1 MRKIARRP
9 LSKSSR
15 EVLDELQAAVDNS
28 STPAVDVQVLWSRR
42 RSGKNRRAAFEHV
55 RATLGQMASGRERC
69 MYCEDSA
76 GTDIEHFYPKS
87 MYPSRCF
94 RWHNY
99 LLACSHCNSNEKR
112 TQFPLDSDSAP
123 LLLDPT
129 KDDPYEHIA
138 FVPETG
144 QFQGVT
150 PQGERTVAEFGLNRR
165 QILERGRRTTWI
177 TLTALFKECESAI
190 RAKDDDW
197 KKKVVQAVRAL
208 SFQSVVQHYIRDGL
222 DGRETVPLRVGR
234 FLRRTKREWEWAL

>member
-1 MRKIARRP
+1 
-9 LSKSSR
+9 
-15 EVLDELQAAVDNS
+15 
-28 STPAVDVQVLWSRR
+28 
-42 RSGKNRRAAFEHV
+42 
-55 RATLGQMASGRERC
+55 MASGRERC

-112 TQFPLDSDSAP
+112 TQFPLDSDNAP
-123 LLLDPT
+123 VLLDPT

-150 PQGERTVAEFGLNRR
+150 PQGEETVTVFGLNRR
-165 QILERGRRTTWI
+165 QILEQGRRNAWTE
-177 TLTALFKECESAI
+177 LNALFRDYAAAV
-190 RAKDDDW
+190 RAKDEGW
-197 KKKVVQAVRAL
+197 KRRVVQAVRGL
-208 SFQSVVQHYIRDGL
+208 SFQAVVQHYLRDAL
-222 DGRETVPLRVGR
+222 AQQETVPLQVSRLVC
-234 FLRRTKREWEWAL
+234 RTKKEWEWAL